1 MVKTF
6 SRQQVRSA
14 VHKGSVGRWE
24 NYRPRLQPL
33 LEILKDEFGIMDGKA

>member
-14 VHKGSVGRWE
+14 VHQGSTGRWK
-24 NYRPRLQPL
+24 NYRAQLQPL
-33 LEILKDEFGIMDGKA
+33 LEILKDDMGLMDGKA